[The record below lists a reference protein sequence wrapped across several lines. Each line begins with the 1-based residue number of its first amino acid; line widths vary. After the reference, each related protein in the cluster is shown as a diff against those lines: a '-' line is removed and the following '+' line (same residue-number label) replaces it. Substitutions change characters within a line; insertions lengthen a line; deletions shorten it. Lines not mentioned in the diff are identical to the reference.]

1 MGVQAPGLK
10 PFLERIK
17 RLLLELT
24 AFVKRHP
31 VGVGLAFV
39 FALYAATRLPSLKSL
54 PIFCDEAIYIRW
66 SQQALH
72 GGKLL
77 VSLTDG
83 KPPLHPV
90 LMTSFL
96 ALFDD
101 PLMAARLF
109 SVFLGALTV
118 WGVYLVAKELEGP
131 RLGVLSALL
140 YVICPFALWYDRLAL
155 TESLVM
161 PLLVFAVYCAIK
173 AAKTSNLWFMA
184 GTAVLIGLALLTK
197 ATAQLLF
204 FVVPFAYLLSPLG
217 GGLQSANDNTTG
229 TEVPAQSPGKEIG
242 TEVPAQSSVKRPLLR
257 WLVAVVITFGV
268 AYGIYSLLRFASD
281 FHVIG
286 EMAELHNLS
295 ISQLLRDPFE
305 VFFSNA
311 WALLRVLFIYMTP
324 VFFLTCLAG
333 IVWGAVKKWR
343 GALFLAVWF
352 VLAGGVTCFVVTFHF
367 TRFFLVVLPPL
378 VIGGAYALLDLYDM
392 ARRNGKARLLRA
404 ATIVLCVLIF
414 VPAALQDIA
423 IIALPQHAW
432 LPYEDREQFV
442 TQWPAGWGT
451 DETVEYLREE
461 SRDEPI
467 LVVAVG
473 APGTQ
478 TAAVPAD
485 TLSVYLFDNK
495 NVEIVPITYEEGDRF
510 PALLAADSR
519 PTFVVL
525 NAFEEVPEGWPLE
538 VIDRFPK
545 DGNRRLAMFLT
556 HVKPANPP
564 GGTGP

>member
-1 MGVQAPGLK
+1 MK
-10 PFLERIK
+10 PFPEHIK
-17 RLLLELT
+17 RLLLET
-24 AFVKRHP
+24 VAFVKRHP
-31 VGVGLAFV
+31 VGVGLGLV
-39 FALYAATRLPSLKSL
+39 FALYAATRLPALKSL

-72 GGKLL
+72 DGRLL

-90 LMTSFL
+90 LMTTFL
-96 ALFDD
+96 ALFDY
-101 PLMAARLF
+101 PLAAARLF
-109 SVFLGALTV
+109 SVFLGGFTV

-161 PLLVFAVYCAIK
+161 PLFVFAGYFALK
-173 AAKTSNLWFMA
+173 AAKTGNLWYMA
-184 GTAVLIGLALLTK
+184 GTAGLTGLGLLTK

-204 FVVPFAYLLSPLG
+204 FVVPFAYLLREESPSG
-217 GGLQSANDNTTG
+217 AES
-229 TEVPAQSPGKEIG
+229 PASR
-242 TEVPAQSSVKRPLLR
+242 ARRRPLLR

-295 ISQLLRDPFE
+295 VSQLLRDPFK

-311 WALLRVLFIYMTP
+311 WALLRVLFVYMTP

-333 IVWGAVKKWR
+333 IVWGAVRKRR
-343 GALFLAVWF
+343 GAWFLAAWV
-352 VLAGGVTCFVVTFHF
+352 VLVGGVTCFVVTFHF

-378 VIGGAYALLDLYDM
+378 VIGGAYALLGLYDLVV
-392 ARRNGKARLLRA
+392 ARWRTPTLTLPLEGGGEKDEALPPEGRGRKIA
-404 ATIVLCVLIF
+404 FVAVIVLCVLIF

-423 IIALPQHAW
+423 IIASPQHTW

-451 DETVEYLREE
+451 DETVEYLAAQSEKGE
-461 SRDEPI
+461 I
-467 LVVAVG
+467 LVGAVG

-485 TLSVYLFDNK
+485 TLSVYLFDDE
-495 NVEIVPITYEEGDRF
+495 NVEIVPYTFEEGDRF
-510 PALLAADSR
+510 PALLGSDPR

-538 VIDRFPK
+538 VIERFPK

-556 HVKPANPP
+556 HVEPANPP